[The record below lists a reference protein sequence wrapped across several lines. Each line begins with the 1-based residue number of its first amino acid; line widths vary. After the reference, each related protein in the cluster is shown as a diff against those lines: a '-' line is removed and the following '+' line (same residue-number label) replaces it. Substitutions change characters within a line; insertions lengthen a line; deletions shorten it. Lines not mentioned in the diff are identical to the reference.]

1 MKEYQTGLSGKEK
14 FKISGI
20 ESLLVATLYQIFKT
34 KHKIPCLK
42 LE

>member
-1 MKEYQTGLSGKEK
+1 MKEYGTGLSGKKK

-20 ESLLVATLYQIFKT
+20 ESLLATLYQIFKT